1 MHDSLRLRSNF
12 GCRSVLPPHPSSFAT
27 LDCFAMVFTPEQK
40 ATFEALYHE
49 ASAVGDD
56 LKIVQVVDKML
67 ELLIAS
73 GEAQIKNIA
82 VTRVVP
88 HKANRA
94 GSLMDIRKIYS
105 KGSKIMGVGFSLARC
120 DHKRAV
126 AFQVKP
132 GDDRD
137 VRAFVDMAKASPH
150 LATFDSTAI
159 EACSVGCGHLN
170 QFLAAVVAE
179 CQVPDNFEG
188 HTDLFGAQGG
198 TKLDKHL
205 LCKQQ
210 DTPFATTLD
219 IGLKWTFI
227 PYKFEEQFPQLPHF
241 IQKALNSD
249 HHIAEGETWDEQF
262 RGLAS
267 AIVDHFKQ
275 KKKTAIDYPKIARA
289 ILASK
294 PPRAADVPSQLDFC
308 QKWGGGN
315 SQSFVFDICDFVKIS
330 SGTSIVAASTFEAI
344 DRLKMPG
351 DNLCPYFIAAVVKCA
366 ASRGPARGGVSIH
379 ITEAD
384 IKGLLKVL
392 PQVQEAN
399 SYMERAA
406 TIVKE
411 FGADRSKNIARG
423 KMECDMVE
431 YVLKKMP
438 KANIDKL
445 SLAQISRRVKHSWHT
460 SRPLQ
465 TSSATKSPIV
475 FTNTTTIICFI
486 I

>member
-1 MHDSLRLRSNF
+1 M
-12 GCRSVLPPHPSSFAT
+12 A
-27 LDCFAMVFTPEQK
+27 FTPEQK
-40 ATFEALYHE
+40 AKFEALYKE
-49 ASAVGDD
+49 AAAVGDD

-67 ELLIAS
+67 ELLIES
-73 GEAQIKNIA
+73 GEAQIKNIGVA
-82 VTRVVP
+82 RVVP

-94 GSLMDIRKIYS
+94 GSLMDIRKVYS
-105 KGSKIMGVGFSLARC
+105 KGSKILGVGFSLARC

-137 VRAFVDMAKASPH
+137 VRAFVDMANASPH

-179 CQVPDNFEG
+179 CHVPEG
-188 HTDLFGAQGG
+188 FAGQADLFGAQGG
-198 TKLDKHL
+198 TKLDKHF

-219 IGLKWTFI
+219 MGLKWTFI

-249 HHIAEGETWDEQF
+249 QHIAEGETWDEQF
-262 RGLAS
+262 RGLS
-267 AIVDHFKQ
+267 TAIVDHFAQ
-275 KKKTAIDYPKIARA
+275 KNRTAIDYAKVARA
-289 ILASK
+289 SLASK

-330 SGTSIVAASTFEAI
+330 SGTSIVAAATFESLC
-344 DRLKMPG
+344 RLKMPG
-351 DNLCPYFIAAVVKCA
+351 DNLCPYFVAAVVKCA
-366 ASRGPARGGVSIH
+366 ASRGPSRGGVSIH
-379 ITEAD
+379 ITESD
-384 IKGLLKVL
+384 VRSLLKVL

-399 SYMERAA
+399 GYMERAA
-406 TIVKE
+406 KIVKE
-411 FGADRSKNIARG
+411 FSADRSNNIARG

-431 YVLKKMP
+431 FIMKKMP
-438 KANIDKL
+438 KTKMENL
-445 SLAQISRRVKHSWHT
+445 SLGQISRRVKHSWHT
-460 SRPLQ
+460 ILQ
-465 TSSATKSPIV
+465 HSSATTSPIV
-475 FTNTTTIICFI
+475 FIISTTIFFKSRLRQGPPSL
-486 I
+486 